1 MMRTG
6 LRWLWLSVLV
16 AAIDQVSKILL
27 IERLPPYRPVAVLP
41 SLNFLLTYNTGVS
54 FSFLQLS
61 GGWQRWPLAIFAI
74 VIIAVLVGWLARLTG
89 ARRLLGCAVAIVLG
103 GAVGNLIDR
112 IVQGQVTDF
121 IQVYWGDW
129 SFAIFN
135 LADAAIT
142 VGVAL
147 ILLDNLLGGDGRS
160 RQGA

>member
-16 AAIDQVSKILL
+16 AAIDQVSKVLL

-54 FSFLQLS
+54 FSFLQLP

-74 VIIAVLVGWLARLTG
+74 VIIIVLVGWLARLPA
-89 ARRLLGCAVAIVLG
+89 ARRLLGCAVAVILG

-160 RQGA
+160 RQSA

>member
-6 LRWLWLSVLV
+6 LRWLWLTVLV
-16 AAIDQVSKILL
+16 VVLDQVSKLLL
-27 IERLPPYRPVAVLP
+27 IEQLQPFQPVRVLP

-54 FSFLQLS
+54 FSFLQLP

-74 VIIAVLVGWLARLTG
+74 VIAAVLIGWLARIPA
-89 ARRLLGCAVAIVLG
+89 ARRLLGAAVAIILG

-112 IVQGQVTDF
+112 ILRGQVTDF
-121 IQVYWGDW
+121 IQFYVGDW

-135 LADAAIT
+135 IADAAIT

-160 RQGA
+160 RQSA

>member
-1 MMRTG
+1 MTRSG
-6 LRWLWLSVLV
+6 LRWLWLSLLV
-16 AAIDQVSKILL
+16 VAIDQASKYLL
-27 IERLPPYRPVAVLP
+27 MARLPPFRPVAVLP

-61 GGWQRWPLAIFAI
+61 GGWQRWPLALFAL
-74 VIIAVLVGWLARLTG
+74 VIAGVLVAWLARMPG
-89 ARRLLGCAVAIVLG
+89 ERRLLGSAVAIILG

-121 IQVYWGDW
+121 IQLYWRDW

-135 LADAAIT
+135 LADAAIS

-147 ILLDNLLGGDGRS
+147 ILLDNLLGGEGRS

>member
-6 LRWLWLSVLV
+6 LRWLWLTILV
-16 AAIDQVSKILL
+16 VVIDQISKFVL
-27 IERLPPYRPVAVLP
+27 IERLPPFQPVAVLP

-54 FSFLQLS
+54 FSFLQLP

-74 VIIAVLVGWLARLTG
+74 VIVAVLFAWLMRMPRDRG
-89 ARRLLGCAVAIVLG
+89 LLGAAVAIILG

-112 IVQGQVTDF
+112 IVNGQVTDF
-121 IQVYWGDW
+121 IQVYYGTW

-142 VGVAL
+142 IGVAM

-160 RQGA
+160 RQQA

>member
-6 LRWLWLSVLV
+6 LRWLWLTILV
-16 AAIDQVSKILL
+16 VVIDQISKFVL
-27 IERLPPYRPVAVLP
+27 IERLPPFQPVAVLP

-61 GGWQRWPLAIFAI
+61 GGWQRWPLSIFAV
-74 VIIAVLVGWLARLTG
+74 VIAAVLLVWLKRLP
-89 ARRLLGCAVAIVLG
+89 AERRLLSAAVAIVLG
-103 GAVGNLIDR
+103 GAIGNLIDR
-112 IVQGQVTDF
+112 VLRGQVTDF
-121 IQVYWGDW
+121 IQFYVGSW

-142 VGVAL
+142 IGVAM

-160 RQGA
+160 RQQA

>member
-6 LRWLWLSVLV
+6 LRWLWLTLLVVVL
-16 AAIDQVSKILL
+16 DQVSKFLL
-27 IERLPPYRPVAVLP
+27 IERLPPFRPVAVLP

-61 GGWQRWPLAIFAI
+61 SGWQRWPLALFAI
-74 VIIAVLVGWLARLTG
+74 VIASVLVGWLARLP
-89 ARRLLGCAVAIVLG
+89 AERRLMSAAVAIVLG
-103 GAVGNLIDR
+103 GAVGNLVDR
-112 IVQGQVTDF
+112 IVRGQVTDF
-121 IQVYWGDW
+121 IQFYVGDW

-142 VGVAL
+142 VGVGL